1 MRKRLRLTTAEIA
14 ERANVSSATVS
25 RVLNKSA
32 NVKPEIAQRVLHV
45 LVEAGINPDSVI
57 SPILQQ
63 GKLLL
68 LTLPFDFNSFFNEI
82 IRGAKASA
90 VQHGYQLLILQE
102 HINENTFP
110 AFRRMMSNIKTAGLI
125 TLNQIDEGILDK
137 ISSHVPLV
145 QLCDYD
151 VSSDKV
157 SSVSLDDVRAA
168 TSVMDYFASLGR
180 KRIAFLS
187 GPLQYK
193 DNLNRK
199 AGYLKG
205 LSSMNVE
212 PNGSWIV
219 HLPEINYEM
228 ALSTATQ
235 ILSQPKRPDG
245 FFAISD
251 LFASAVINAAR
262 RLDLRV
268 PDDLMVVGFDN
279 VDYAIIS
286 TPTITT
292 ISTPKFQLGYMA
304 CEMLIDKIRN
314 PKASTQHIF
323 LEHELIIREST
334 TKQNQ
339 SPG

>member
-1 MRKRLRLTTAEIA
+1 MKKKLRLTNAEIA
-14 ERANVSSATVS
+14 KRANVSSATVS

-32 NVKPEIAQRVLHV
+32 NVKPEMEQRVLDV
-45 LVEAGINPDSVI
+45 LIKEGINPNNVI
-57 SPILQQ
+57 SPVVQQ

-82 IRGAKASA
+82 IRGAKSSA
-90 VQHGYQLLILQE
+90 AQHGYQLLILQE
-102 HINENTFP
+102 HINANTFP
-110 AFRRMMSNIKTAGLI
+110 VFQRMMRNIKTAGLI
-125 TLNQIDEGILDK
+125 TLNQIDEGIIEK
-137 ISSHVPLV
+137 IISLVPTV

-151 VSSDKV
+151 ISSDKV
-157 SSVSLDDVRAA
+157 SSVSLDDIRAA
-168 TSVMDYFASLGR
+168 TDVMDYFASLGR
-180 KRIAFLS
+180 KRIAFMS
-187 GPLQYK
+187 GPLKYK
-193 DNLNRK
+193 DNFNRR
-199 AGYLKG
+199 AGYLEG
-205 LSSMNVE
+205 LNRMNIE
-212 PNGSWIV
+212 PNDSWIV

-262 RLDLRV
+262 RLNLHV

-279 VDYAIIS
+279 VDYALIS

-334 TKQNQ
+334 TKQN
-339 SPG
+339 

>member
-1 MRKRLRLTTAEIA
+1 MKKSLGLSTAEIA
-14 ERANVSSATVS
+14 RRADVSSATVS
-25 RVLNKSA
+25 RVINKSA
-32 NVKPEIAQRVLHV
+32 NVKPELTQRVLGV
-45 LVEAGINPDSVI
+45 LSEAGMNLSDIVS
-57 SPILQQ
+57 STAQQ

-90 VQHGYQLLILQE
+90 VLHGYQLLILQE
-102 HINENTFP
+102 HINANTYP
-110 AFRRMMSNIKTAGLI
+110 AFHRMMRGIKTAGII
-125 TLNQIDEGILDK
+125 TLNHIDEGILEK
-137 ISSHVPLV
+137 ISSVVPLV
-145 QLCDYD
+145 QLCDYN
-151 VSSDKV
+151 VSSEKV
-157 SSVSLDDVRAA
+157 SSVSLDDMRAA

-187 GPLQYK
+187 GPLKYK

-205 LSSMNVE
+205 LNNMNVE
-212 PNGSWIV
+212 PDNSWIV

-228 ALSTATQ
+228 ALSTATK
-235 ILSQPKRPDG
+235 ILSQSKRPDG

-262 RLDLRV
+262 RLDLCV
-268 PDDLMVVGFDN
+268 PEDLMVVGFDN
-279 VDYAIIS
+279 VDYALIS

-304 CEMLIDKIRN
+304 CELLIDKIRN
-314 PKASTQHIF
+314 PKASVQHIF

-334 TKQNQ
+334 T
-339 SPG
+339 S